1 MRTASKLR
9 RQIRNARNIYCQ
21 ALANDMGDVSRSAYQ
36 SMRTAQRELSQLT
49 GGRQTTA

>member
-9 RQIRNARNIYCQ
+9 KQIRNARSVYCQ
-21 ALANDMGDVSRSAYQ
+21 ALTNDMGDVSRSAYQ
-36 SMRTAQRELSQLT
+36 AMRGAQRELSQLT